1 MSLCLVSFMY
11 MRNFSSA
18 NVVTRFSFFFSE
30 QSADA
35 YIVLVSGS
43 SFPISHHIILKDG
56 RGLAEFTG
64 VRLFLN
70 R

>member
-1 MSLCLVSFMY
+1 M
-11 MRNFSSA
+11 
-18 NVVTRFSFFFSE
+18 VTRFSFFFSE

-43 SFPISHHIILKDG
+43 SVPISHHIILKDG